1 MSGVRRALA
10 FSIGE
15 RYLMLVISLGSN
27 MAIARLL
34 TPEVIGIYSVS
45 LAIIGIAQVLRDFGV
60 ASYLIQEKELK
71 DSHIRTAFGILLV
84 LGVGVSAALFLA
96 APLIAKLYDEAT
108 MVSTLRVC
116 ALNFLLLPFST
127 VSLALL
133 RRAMAFKS
141 LAAVNLAATAAG
153 AIVST
158 GMAYL
163 GFGVISLAIGSVVV
177 NAVTGAG
184 AWLARRDR
192 RLLLP
197 AFTEWRRVLS
207 FGAQSSLSGVVTSVA
222 MDTNDLAVGKFM
234 GFEPVAILS
243 RAQGLMNIF
252 HRDLMAAIRNVA
264 YPAYARASRE
274 GEPLEPVYVASVTN
288 VTVVA
293 WPFYGFL
300 ALYPHEILRLMFGPQ
315 WDSAVPL
322 VPVFCLAG
330 AIAAVSNLA
339 SSLILAA
346 GRIDL
351 VTKVELLF
359 QPFRAA
365 LIVAAAWWLKSTMAC
380 AIALVIALAV
390 QLPMVYNAK
399 ARCVPNDYRSLFKGL
414 WQSGK
419 VTVVCLAV
427 PAMLAALLGMSPRLT
442 SHEMLV
448 FVAAATSCAV
458 CWMIA
463 AIRLHHP
470 IADDPAFKRLTEAG
484 MARLRRKAGN

>member
-1 MSGVRRALA
+1 MSDLRRALA

-15 RYLMLVISLGSN
+15 RYLMLVISLASN

-60 ASYLIQEKELK
+60 ASYLIQERELK

-96 APLIAKLYDEAT
+96 APLIARLYHEPT
-108 MVSTLRVC
+108 MVDTLRVC
-116 ALNFLLLPFST
+116 ALNFLLLPFTT

-133 RRAMAFKS
+133 RRAMAFKE

-153 AIVST
+153 AIAST
-158 GMAYL
+158 GLAYL

-177 NAVTGAG
+177 NAVTGVG
-184 AWLARRDR
+184 AWLARSER

-197 AFTEWRRVLS
+197 AFTEWRRILN
-207 FGAQSSLSGVVTSVA
+207 FGAQSSLSGVVTSIA

-243 RAQGLMNIF
+243 RAQGLMNMF
-252 HRDLMAAIRNVA
+252 HRDLMGAIRNVA
-264 YPAYARASRE
+264 YPAYARTNRE

-315 WDSAVPL
+315 WDAAAPL

-365 LIVAAAWWLKSTMAC
+365 LIVAAALVFRSTMAC
-380 AIALVIALAV
+380 AIALVVALLI
-390 QLPMVYNAK
+390 QLPMVYYAK
-399 ARCVPNDYRSLFKGL
+399 GRCVPNDYRELGTGL

-419 VTVVCLAV
+419 VALACLV
-427 PAMLAALLGMSPRLT
+427 LPTMLAFLAAAHRGT
-442 SHEMLV
+442 SRG
-448 FVAAATSCAV
+448 VAAFGA
-458 CWMIA
+458 A
-463 AIRLHHP
+463 AILCAIAWFIAVIRLRHP
-470 IADDPAFKRLTEAG
+470 LAHDPAFQRLSSAF
-484 MARLRRKAGN
+484 MARVRRKTGG

>member
-27 MAIARLL
+27 MMIARLL
-34 TPEVIGIYSVS
+34 TPEVIGIYAVS

-60 ASYLIQEKELK
+60 ASYLIQEKELN

-84 LGVGVSAALFLA
+84 LGVGVSAVLYLA
-96 APLIAKLYDEAT
+96 APVIARMYNETA

-133 RRAMAFKS
+133 RRAMAFKQ
-141 LAAVNLAATAAG
+141 LAAVNLVATGAG
-153 AIVST
+153 AIAST
-158 GMAYL
+158 GLAYL
-163 GFGVISLAIGSVVV
+163 GFGVISLAIGSVVL
-177 NAVTGAG
+177 NAVTGVG
-184 AWLARRDR
+184 AWLMRSER

-197 AFTEWRRVLS
+197 AFTEWRRVLN
-207 FGAQSSLSGVVTSVA
+207 FGAQSSLSGVVTSLA
-222 MDTNDLAVGKFM
+222 MDANDLAVGKIM

-243 RAQGLMNIF
+243 RAQGLMNMF

-264 YPAYARASRE
+264 YPAYARAGRE
-274 GEPLEPVYVASVTN
+274 GQPLEPVYIASVTS
-288 VTVVA
+288 VTVFA

-315 WDSAVPL
+315 WDAAAPL

-339 SSLILAA
+339 ASVILAA

-365 LIVAAAWWLKSTMAC
+365 LIVVAALVFRSTMAC
-380 AIALVIALAV
+380 AIALVVALLV
-390 QLPMVYNAK
+390 QLPMVYYAK
-399 ARCVPNDYRSLFKGL
+399 GRCVANDYRVLGAGL

-419 VTVVCLAV
+419 ATLACLV
-427 PAMLAALLGMSPRLT
+427 LPAMLAFLGAAHRGTPTGLAA
-442 SHEMLV
+442 
-448 FVAAATSCAV
+448 FAAATALCALGWV
-458 CWMIA
+458 IA
-463 AIRLHHP
+463 VIRLRHP
-470 IADDPAFKRLTEAG
+470 LADDPAFQHLVSAF
-484 MARLRRKAGN
+484 MARIRRKASR